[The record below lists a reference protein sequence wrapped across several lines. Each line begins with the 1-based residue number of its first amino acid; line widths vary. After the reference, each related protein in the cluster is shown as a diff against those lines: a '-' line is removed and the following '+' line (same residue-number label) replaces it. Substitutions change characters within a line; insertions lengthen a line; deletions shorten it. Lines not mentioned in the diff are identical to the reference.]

1 MPECVEGDE
10 RVQSLWRPEER
21 KTKKERRDGNI
32 EVGAVGGQRQS
43 MPGVQHWKL
52 LSPRGP
58 LKARELDFLASV
70 GEWAEQKPGESKER
84 QEAGESGCTPAQVLW
99 KEEAK

>member
-32 EVGAVGGQRQS
+32 EVGAVGR
-43 MPGVQHWKL
+43 P
-52 LSPRGP
+52 
-58 LKARELDFLASV
+58 KAEHARNAALEAPEPERSSKSKKRAGFSGLCRRM
-70 GEWAEQKPGESKER
+70 GRAEAR
-84 QEAGESGCTPAQVLW
+84 
-99 KEEAK
+99 